1 MPAFFPVA
9 PAKASSSDNIFSGRL
24 DGQDSSQSAPPLLQS
39 LTSVL
44 IVNMEK
50 GGGRVNPGRMR
61 GRNPEDRGLEEI
73 NQPLEGKPG
82 RADRK
87 RSDMRLHFQ
96 IRTARCARIPSQ
108 PY

>member
-1 MPAFFPVA
+1 MARSSWADSSIDADPWLILKEASMAVSVTMSAFFPVA

-50 GGGRVNPGRMR
+50 RR
-61 GRNPEDRGLEEI
+61 GKGQGKSEE
-73 NQPLEGKPG
+73 NVGCT
-82 RADRK
+82 
-87 RSDMRLHFQ
+87 RS
-96 IRTARCARIPSQ
+96 AP
-108 PY
+108 